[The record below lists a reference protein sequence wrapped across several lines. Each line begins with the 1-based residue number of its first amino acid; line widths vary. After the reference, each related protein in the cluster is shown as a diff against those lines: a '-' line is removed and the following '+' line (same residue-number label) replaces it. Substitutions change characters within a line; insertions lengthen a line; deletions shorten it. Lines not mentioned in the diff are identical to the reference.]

1 MATKQE
7 CEAALRRLAGRLDDV
22 EESLRRRHAPERT
35 ISCRLPDL
43 GLCFSGRLHNGALV
57 ALTDAPDAAP
67 GARSPAADAQIRLT
81 MSSDDLVAV
90 SDGALPVS
98 EAWVNGRVK
107 VEASVLDLLKMS
119 GLALARQFDG

>member
-7 CEAALRRLAGRLDDV
+7 CEAALRRLAQRLDDV
-22 EESLRRRHAPERT
+22 EESLRKRHAPERT
-35 ISCRLPDL
+35 VSCRVPDL
-43 GLCFSGRLHNGALV
+43 KLCFSGRLHNGALIGL
-57 ALTDAPDAAP
+57 AGIEDA
-67 GARSPAADAQIRLT
+67 GHGRSPGADAQIRLT

-90 SDGALPVS
+90 SDGVLPVS
-98 EAWVNGRVK
+98 EAWADGRVK

>member
-7 CEAALRRLAGRLDDV
+7 CEAALRRLVRRLDAV

-35 ISCRLPDL
+35 VSCRVPDL
-43 GLCFSGRLHNGALV
+43 QLCFSGRLHNGALTG
-57 ALTDAPDAAP
+57 LTDIADEARGGRAP
-67 GARSPAADAQIRLT
+67 GADAQIRLT

-98 EAWVNGRVK
+98 EAWADGRVK
-107 VEASVLDLLKMS
+107 VEASVFDLLKMS
-119 GLALARQFDG
+119 GLALTRQLDG